1 MSPDNSWLVACGDA
15 VVVAVV
21 CNAAT
26 IGDVAVAVAV
36 AAMKD
41 VVVVVGAVAVV
52 IVWVQ

>member
-1 MSPDNSWLVACGDA
+1 MSPDNSLLVAYGDV

-26 IGDVAVAVAV
+26 IGDVAVVVAV